1 MDQGTAMAD
10 KKHAARFPGGGG
22 LQTHGSGSRQL
33 DWVYANVAGVTVER
47 RVHPLLSV
55 PWRGRY
61 QVRTA
66 PHDCCRRAVIC
77 AICARQ
83 LIHRCEHKPDK
94 PENVSQTEAP
104 EDCSLEVL
112 MHEEQVR
119 ILSFN

>member
-47 RVHPLLSV
+47 RVHPMLSV

-61 QVRTA
+61 QVPAA
-66 PHDCCRRAVIC
+66 PGLLPRRAVHLRNC
-77 AICARQ
+77 REAID
-83 LIHRCEHKPDK
+83 P
-94 PENVSQTEAP
+94 
-104 EDCSLEVL
+104 SLRT
-112 MHEEQVR
+112 QPA
-119 ILSFN
+119 

>member
-1 MDQGTAMAD
+1 MEQGTAMAD

-66 PHDCCRRAVIC
+66 PAAAVAEPYIC
-77 AICARQ
+77 ATAARQ
-83 LIHRCEHKPDK
+83 SIHPWI
-94 PENVSQTEAP
+94 NW
-104 EDCSLEVL
+104 
-112 MHEEQVR
+112 
-119 ILSFN
+119 IN

>member
-61 QVRTA
+61 QVRTTPRLLPPSRNSFA
-66 PHDCCRRAVIC
+66 QFA
-77 AICARQ
+77 ARQ
-83 LIHRCEHKPDK
+83 LINPLF
-94 PENVSQTEAP
+94 T
-104 EDCSLEVL
+104 SLA
-112 MHEEQVR
+112 
-119 ILSFN
+119 